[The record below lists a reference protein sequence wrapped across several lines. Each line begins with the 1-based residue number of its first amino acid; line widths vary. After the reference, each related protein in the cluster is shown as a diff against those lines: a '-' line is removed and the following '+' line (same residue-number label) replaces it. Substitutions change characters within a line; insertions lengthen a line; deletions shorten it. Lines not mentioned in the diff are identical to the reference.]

1 MKHDW
6 RKVLVGPELPIFH
19 ALEVMNQG
27 AIKVVIVVDDNR
39 NLLGIVTD
47 GDLRRGFL
55 NRVDLNAPV
64 RSVMSTAPTVARVA
78 DPAENVRSM
87 MSARGLEHIPVV
99 DDAGRLVGLHTL
111 SELTR
116 PRVRDNW
123 VVLMA
128 GGLGT
133 RLGRLTEQCP
143 KPLLR
148 VGTKPILEIIL
159 ESFIEHGFHRFF
171 MSVNYRKE
179 MIQSHFGDGSRWG
192 VEIEYLEENDRLG
205 TAGSL
210 SLLPDIPDEP
220 FFVMNGDLL
229 TRINYSNVLEFHREH
244 GADATLC
251 VRRIEQTVPYGV
263 VETNKHR
270 LVNIV
275 EKPVQEYYVNAGIYL
290 LSPQVIPYVPESDFF
305 DMTDLFRKLVELGR
319 TTAAFSFLDYWL
331 DIGRLGD
338 FQQACQ
344 DYPKV
349 FE

>member
-19 ALEVMNQG
+19 ALEIMNQG
-27 AIKVVIVVDDNR
+27 AIKVVIVVDENR
-39 NLLGIVTD
+39 HLLGIVTD
-47 GDLRRGFL
+47 GDVRRGFL
-55 NRVDLNAPV
+55 NRIDLHAPI
-64 RSVMSTAPTVARVA
+64 RTVMSPNPTVARVS
-78 DPAENVRSM
+78 ESHESIRSM
-87 MSARGLEHIPVV
+87 MGARGLEHIPVV
-99 DDAGRLVGLHTL
+99 DDAGRLVGLNTL
-111 SELTR
+111 SELAR
-116 PRVRDNW
+116 PQVKDNW

-143 KPLLR
+143 KPLLH
-148 VGTKPILEIIL
+148 VGAKPILEIIL
-159 ESFIEHGFHRFF
+159 ESFIQHGFHRFF

-192 VEIEYLEENDRLG
+192 VTIEYLEENDRLG

-229 TRINYSNVLEFHREH
+229 TRINFSNVLEFHKEH
-244 GADATLC
+244 EADATLC
-251 VRRIEQTVPYGV
+251 VRKVEQTVPYGV
-263 VETNKHR
+263 VETDAHR

-275 EKPVQEYYVNAGIYL
+275 EKPVQAYYVNAGIYL
-290 LSPQVIPYVPESDFF
+290 LSPQVISFVPESGYF

-319 TTAAFSFLDYWL
+319 VTAAFSFLEYWL